1 MEYSI
6 VRSARRTL
14 AVEIDREGKVT
25 VRAPK
30 RCPRSTI
37 DSFLDRK
44 SDWIAQHIQMQL
56 ERSAAHPEPNEERR
70 RQLIE
75 KARSVLPARVEFFS
89 GIMGLSPTGLKITSA
104 RTRFGSCSAQN
115 SICFSW
121 RLMEFPDEAIDYVVV
136 HELAHIVHKN
146 HGAQFYA
153 LIESVL
159 PDWRQ
164 RRALLRE

>member
-75 KARSVLPARVEFFS
+75 KARSVLPAVAPFS
-89 GIMGLSPTGLKITSA
+89 ASMRIAG
-104 RTRFGSCSAQN
+104 TRRIFQ
-115 SICFSW
+115 W
-121 RLMEFPDEAIDYVVV
+121 Y
-136 HELAHIVHKN
+136 
-146 HGAQFYA
+146 HGAITHRAENYLRTHQIWK
-153 LIESVL
+153 L
-159 PDWRQ
+159 Q
-164 RRALLRE
+164 RAKQHLLFMAADGVS